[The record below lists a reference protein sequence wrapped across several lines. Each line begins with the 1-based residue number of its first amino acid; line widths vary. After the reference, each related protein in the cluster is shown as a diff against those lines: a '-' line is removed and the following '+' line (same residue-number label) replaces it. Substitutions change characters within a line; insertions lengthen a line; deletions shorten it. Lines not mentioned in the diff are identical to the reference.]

1 MWVFTHYFSS
11 TSDRMASNYFLEET
25 SNQIVAKVLCRNE
38 DLVDSVRP
46 ETSLFSQKS

>member
-11 TSDRMASNYFLEET
+11 TSDRMTSNYILEET
-25 SNQIVAKVLCRNE
+25 SNQIVAKVLFRNE
-38 DLVDSVRP
+38 DLVDSVRL